1 MRDKLI
7 AEVRYGGNPEH
18 KRNPRDFGLNPP
30 SRPRPDKTLCEDVAV
45 NTKAQALELLRE
57 GVKKGLVSRQMR
69 GAYPQNIWSVTD
81 EGEPL
86 EAQLDNEEQGSYHGY
101 PMPQS
106 DPFRDQVLQLW
117 GATT

>member
-1 MRDKLI
+1 
-7 AEVRYGGNPEH
+7 
-18 KRNPRDFGLNPP
+18 
-30 SRPRPDKTLCEDVAV
+30 
-45 NTKAQALELLRE
+45 
-57 GVKKGLVSRQMR
+57 MR

-106 DPFRDQVLQLW
+106 DPFRDQVLQAW
-117 GATT
+117 GSTT